1 MDSGDTTK
9 QHLEASAAASRQFE
23 EACRKFEQALSLG
36 DLLTVDDLGPPIVR
50 ADRGRILREL
60 LLREME
66 FRSKRG
72 DAPTLEEY
80 QERFPEDRQLVKYLY
95 FEHFVPARLGEF
107 SIQRLLGS
115 GSFGLV
121 YQGWDAKL
129 SRPVAL
135 KVFRR
140 DPDDAVRR
148 GGDLLREARTAA
160 QLRHPA
166 VVTVYAVLSD
176 DDGDEF
182 LVLEYMDGKSLRDLL
197 RSERISPRD
206 AANLMVTVAQALQH
220 AHQNGLVHR
229 DLKPANILLDQNRR
243 PRVTDFGLALDLSA
257 LRQWPEI
264 AGTLPY
270 MAPEQVGGETH
281 RLDARTD
288 LWAAGVIL
296 YQMLSGRLPFAAEG
310 KAALFAAIRRAEPE
324 DLLRLDP
331 TIPAELARIV
341 RRCLAKR
348 MSDRYQSAAEFA
360 DDLRAFLAAGAGQF
374 ADRAASGESTE
385 LPVVV
390 MPKGLRCF
398 DAGDREFFLQL
409 VPGPRD
415 RHGVPQAIRFWE
427 HRLQEL
433 DGNRTFRVGLLYGP
447 SGCGKSSLGRAG
459 ILPQLPQRVRTVL
472 IEATREETESALIR
486 EFRRQFRELPPDLS
500 LPEIVR
506 ELREGRWL
514 APGEKLVIVLD
525 QFEQWLHGWR
535 QDEVAAL
542 VEMLRQ
548 CDGGRVQGL
557 VMVRDDFWMPVT
569 RFFQQLDVPL
579 VEGSNA
585 AAVDLFDRLHAT
597 KVLTAFGVSYGRV
610 EADSAHRPFER
621 QKFLEHAIDEL
632 AVDDWIVPVRL
643 CIFCEMVK
651 SRPWTLATL
660 RDVGGTQGLG
670 AAFLEDVFD
679 SRTASPMHRLHRN
692 AARSVLERLLPSGSA
707 DIRGHLVSENEL
719 LSASGYEGQPADF
732 TSLMRCLDH
741 ELRLITPS
749 DTQLVRTTGA
759 ASDPQEHASR
769 RLYQLT
775 HDFLVVAIR
784 SWLNQTRQRTLRG
797 RAELRL
803 AEYADAYA
811 VRQEGRQLPTW
822 WEWLSMLLLT
832 RWRKWQPAERTM
844 MRHSTRRHVVRY
856 GLVLVAA
863 ITLGS
868 IIYDRMAATH
878 TQQLVDALE
887 STDSRGLPNMVEG
900 LTNYRRRVRP
910 LLAERL
916 ASLRPASD
924 HRVRILAGL
933 VAVGEP
939 TPDELYT
946 QFLNGEPPLAVAI
959 ADILR
964 RYNRLDPLEAKLW
977 DLAGNAEAPPGHR
990 LRAGVA
996 LARLSAP
1003 SAPDRWRAV
1012 AEPLAGLLLGD
1023 LAVNPGHFETW
1034 VDALAPVRES
1044 LVEPLSQAFQ
1054 GASTEGE
1061 RLLAASIL
1069 ARYLADDK
1077 PQLSELALQSSPKQ
1091 FRVLGKMLAKPGDA
1105 LIADLLREAQTSIPA
1120 DGSEEEKDR
1129 AALRK
1134 ANAILLL
1141 HETGNDQYL
1150 WPALEHRPDPRLR
1163 SFLIRHVYTVPFPA
1177 DEWKRRLA
1185 GEKDAGIR
1193 QALILMLGSP
1203 ANAAKSPE
1211 QNAELSD
1218 TLLRIY
1224 RDDVDAGVHGAAQW
1238 TLRQLGSDALL
1249 EKAIHELSQLG
1260 VREGFRW
1267 YVTKSKL
1274 TMVIVGPVGPVQLG
1288 SPDTEPG
1295 RDESDEAVW
1304 TADVDWAF
1312 AISSTEVTQAQ
1323 FREVCPTYEHAGNEY
1338 APDEDCP
1345 VNAVSWLEAAQYC
1358 RLLSER
1364 DEIPESEMAVPAGDG
1379 VRFGTFPNF
1388 LQRTGYRLPTEAEWE
1403 VACRAGTVTPRF
1415 FGYAP
1420 DLLPLYSWYIGN
1432 SQARTWPV
1440 GQTLPNAA
1448 GLFDMMGNVCEWC
1461 LDVYSVHPQLR
1472 AGATGVTAL
1481 KDCAVRGNDYSSSAR
1496 MVRTANRRFEV
1507 TKSSGFSR
1515 GFRVAHTIRLKKSED

>member
-9 QHLEASAAASRQFE
+9 QHLEASRQFE
-23 EACRKFEQALSLG
+23 DACRKFEQALSLG
-36 DLLTVDDLGPPIVR
+36 DLLTVDDLGPPIVC

-72 DAPTLEEY
+72 DTPTLEEY
-80 QERFPEDRQLVKYLY
+80 QERFPDDRSLVKYLY

-129 SRPVAL
+129 SRAVAL

-140 DPDDAVRR
+140 DPEDPVRR
-148 GGDLLREARTAA
+148 DGDLLREARTAA

-197 RSERISPRD
+197 RSERVTPRD
-206 AANLMVTVAQALQH
+206 AANLMLTVAQALQH

-257 LRQWPEI
+257 LRRWPEI

-296 YQMLSGRLPFAAEG
+296 YQMLSGRLPFRAEG
-310 KAALFAAIRRAEPE
+310 KAALFAAIRREEPE

-348 MSDRYQSAAEFA
+348 MSDRYQSAAELA
-360 DDLRAFLAAGAGQF
+360 DDLRAFLASGVGPL
-374 ADRAASGESTE
+374 ADRVATRESTD

-427 HRLQEL
+427 QRLQET

-447 SGCGKSSLGRAG
+447 SGCGKSSLVRAG
-459 ILPQLPQRVRTVL
+459 ILPQLPPRVRTVL
-472 IEATREETESALIR
+472 IEATREETESALIH

-500 LPEIVR
+500 LPEIVG
-506 ELREGRWL
+506 ELREGAWL

-535 QDEVAAL
+535 QDEVAEL

-585 AAVDLFDRLHAT
+585 AAVDLFDRMHAT

-610 EADSAHRPFER
+610 ESDPAHRPFER
-621 QKFLEHAIDEL
+621 QRFLEQAIAEL

-692 AARSVLERLLPSGSA
+692 AARSVLERLLPSRSA
-707 DIRGHLVSENEL
+707 DIRGHLVPETEL
-719 LSASGYEGQPADF
+719 LAVSGYEEQPADF
-732 TSLMRCLDH
+732 SSLMRCLDH

-749 DTQLVRTTGA
+749 DTQVFQTTGA
-759 ASDPQEHASR
+759 ASEPREHAPR
-769 RLYQLT
+769 QLYQLT

-803 AEYADAYA
+803 AEYADTYA
-811 VRQEGRQLPTW
+811 LRQEGRQLPTW

-844 MRHSTRRHVVRY
+844 MRHATRRHAARN

-878 TQQLVDALE
+878 TRQLVEALE
-887 STDSRGLPNMVEG
+887 STDSHELPNMVEA
-900 LTNYRRRVRP
+900 LTNYRRRARP

-924 HRVRILAGL
+924 QRARILAGL
-933 VAVGEP
+933 VATGEP
-939 TPDELYT
+939 TPDELFV
-946 QFLNGEPPLAVAI
+946 QFLGAEPPLAVAV

-964 RYNRLDPLEAKLW
+964 RYNRLGALETRLW
-977 DLAGNAEAPPGHR
+977 DLAGNAEAPPAHR

-996 LARLSAP
+996 LARLPAP
-1003 SAPDRWRAV
+1003 WAPDRWRPV
-1012 AEPLAGLLLGD
+1012 AEPLVGLLLGD

-1034 VDALAPVRES
+1034 VNALAPVRES
-1044 LVEPLSQAFQ
+1044 LDEPLRQAFQ
-1054 GASTEGE
+1054 SAPIEVE
-1061 RLLAASIL
+1061 RLLAANIL
-1069 ARYLADDK
+1069 ARYLANDMPK
-1077 PQLSELALQSSPKQ
+1077 LAELALQSSPKQ
-1091 FRVLGKMLAKPGDA
+1091 FRVFGKMLAKPSNA
-1105 LIADLLREAQTSIPA
+1105 VTADLLREAQTSIPA
-1120 DGSEEEKDR
+1120 GESEEEKDR
-1129 AALRK
+1129 HALRK

-1163 SFLIRHVYTVPFPA
+1163 SFLIRHVYTVPSTA

-1203 ANAAKSPE
+1203 ANAAMSPE

-1218 TLLRIY
+1218 ALLRIY
-1224 RDDVDAGVHGAAQW
+1224 RDDADAGVHGAAQW
-1238 TLRQLGSDALL
+1238 TLRRLGSEAPL
-1249 EKAIHELSQLG
+1249 EKTIHELSQLG
-1260 VREGFRW
+1260 MRAGFGW

-1288 SPDTEPG
+1288 SPGSEPG
-1295 RDESDEAVW
+1295 RDESDEELW
-1304 TADVDWAF
+1304 TADVDWTF
-1312 AISSTEVTQAQ
+1312 AISATEVTQAQ
-1323 FREVCPTYEHAGNEY
+1323 YLEVCPTYEHAGNEY

-1345 VNAVSWLEAAQYC
+1345 VNAVSWPEAAQYC

-1364 DEIPESEMAVPAGDG
+1364 DEIPESEMAVPVGDG
-1379 VRFGTFPNF
+1379 VRIGTFPNF
-1388 LQRTGYRLPTEAEWE
+1388 FEHTGYRLPTEAEWE
-1403 VACRAGTVTPRF
+1403 VACRAGTVTPRY
-1415 FGYAP
+1415 FGCAT
-1420 DLLPLYSWYIGN
+1420 DLLPLFSWYIGN
-1432 SQARTWPV
+1432 SQGRAWPV

-1448 GLFDMMGNVCEWC
+1448 GLFDMMGNVSEWC
-1461 LDVYSVHPQLR
+1461 LDVYAVPPQLR
-1472 AGATGVTAL
+1472 AGASGMTPF
-1481 KDCAVRGNDYSSSAR
+1481 KNCAVRGNDFFASAR
-1496 MVRTANRRFEV
+1496 MIRTANRRFEV
-1507 TKSSGFSR
+1507 ARNPHFSR
-1515 GFRVAHTIRLKKSED
+1515 GFRIAHTVRLKKSEE